1 MMNIHISIEGP
12 VPRGTDL
19 IGLKEA
25 LTYVLETYRLTV
37 DRVDIEDDVIE
48 AVIDDK
54 LRKKIKKLEME
65 YADLKRQYFER
76 RSEDQ

>member
-25 LTYVLETYRLTV
+25 LASVLDQHDLPVGRI
-37 DRVDIEDDVIE
+37 DIQEVE
-48 AVIDDK
+48 
-54 LRKKIKKLEME
+54 E
-65 YADLKRQYFER
+65 
-76 RSEDQ
+76 